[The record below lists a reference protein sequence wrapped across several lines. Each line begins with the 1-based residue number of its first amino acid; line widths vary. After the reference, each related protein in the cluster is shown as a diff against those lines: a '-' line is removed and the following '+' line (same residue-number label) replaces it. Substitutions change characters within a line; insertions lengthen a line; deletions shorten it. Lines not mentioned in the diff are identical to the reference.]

1 MTVADLLEVT
11 SDFTPITLL
20 TFWNHEVLAQE
31 RKEMKKFK
39 DVEIELLTA
48 GTVIGKGERKGV
60 ICAYVREEY
69 ADAKENS

>member
-20 TFWNHEVLAQE
+20 TFWNYTVLAQE

-48 GTVIGKGERKGV
+48 GTVTGRNERKGV

-69 ADAKENS
+69 ADIKENG